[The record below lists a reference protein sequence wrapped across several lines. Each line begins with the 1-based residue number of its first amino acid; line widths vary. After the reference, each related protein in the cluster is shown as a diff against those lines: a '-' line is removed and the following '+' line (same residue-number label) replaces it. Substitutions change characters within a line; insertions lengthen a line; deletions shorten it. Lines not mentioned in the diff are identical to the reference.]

1 MEQYE
6 QPLVACVQLI
16 REQMEEILKDA
27 SHVLL
32 KYPGFKDKIMD
43 LVREQIDANEK
54 KAINNLLIHIEAQ
67 KAFINT
73 KHPQFRNPY
82 DGEVDEGI
90 RVTSKILL
98 KRPGIY
104 SPPFSIFDSL
114 ADTSI

>member
-16 REQMEEILKDA
+16 REQMEDILKDA

-32 KYPGFKDKIMD
+32 KYPGFKDKVMD

-54 KAINNLLIHIEAQ
+54 KAINNLLIHVEAQ

-90 RVTSKILL
+90 RVLSKILIL
-98 KRPGIY
+98 ATWYLQPSLLFYRF
-104 SPPFSIFDSL
+104 FS
-114 ADTSI
+114 